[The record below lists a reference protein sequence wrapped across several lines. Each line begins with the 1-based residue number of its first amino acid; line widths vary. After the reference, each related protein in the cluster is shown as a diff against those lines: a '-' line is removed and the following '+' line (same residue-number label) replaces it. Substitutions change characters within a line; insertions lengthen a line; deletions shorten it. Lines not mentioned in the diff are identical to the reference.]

1 MRKNLHGNR
10 IWISDSIGA
19 RVVAPELRERPA
31 GSIFEY
37 NASDHSFYVLH
48 VLSSH
53 LLHSG
58 PQVIREPVGRRTEV
72 DDKIHLQALRLVL
85 DGAREDAS
93 PFPRP
98 SIPGSQRWA
107 VVLHECNAELA

>member
-1 MRKNLHGNR
+1 MRKNLHGNH

-58 PQVIREPVGRRTEV
+58 PQVFNTFIREHVRGRTEV

-85 DGAREDAS
+85 DGAREDA
-93 PFPRP
+93 
-98 SIPGSQRWA
+98 
-107 VVLHECNAELA
+107 